1 MGSVPPSKPSGLFIE
16 AFAEIRDGLVKSYS
30 KEYDSIAKRQAPIY
44 LGHNKD
50 VFQDEMSK
58 LIATFDKEPVQA
70 FLSDKM
76 QQASLIGA
84 DRTCCVVCRQ
94 PNAKNRCSRCRS
106 ERYCGRECQVK
117 HWPSHK
123 GACSEKKRAEEE
135 REKDGARITE
145 IIE

>member
-1 MGSVPPSKPSGLFIE
+1 M
-16 AFAEIRDGLVKSYS
+16 AFGFVTAHIANRNDIHPDNLAIAQEKVIDPMSFRYS

-44 LGHNKD
+44 LGRNRD

-76 QQASLIGA
+76 QPASLIGA

-94 PNAKNRCSRCRS
+94 PNAKNRYICM
-106 ERYCGRECQVK
+106 EV
-117 HWPSHK
+117 
-123 GACSEKKRAEEE
+123 GALLKLV
-135 REKDGARITE
+135 RILLITMLF
-145 IIE
+145 

>member
-1 MGSVPPSKPSGLFIE
+1 MSF
-16 AFAEIRDGLVKSYS
+16 RYS

-44 LGHNKD
+44 LGHNRD

-76 QQASLIGA
+76 QPASLIGA

-94 PNAKNRCSRCRS
+94 PNAKNRYICMEAGALLKLVRILLLGDVVLSAQ
-106 ERYCGRECQVK
+106 ECAPYVA
-117 HWPSHK
+117 
-123 GACSEKKRAEEE
+123 G
-135 REKDGARITE
+135 
-145 IIE
+145 

>member
-1 MGSVPPSKPSGLFIE
+1 M
-16 AFAEIRDGLVKSYS
+16 AFGFVTAHIANRNDIDPDNLAIAQEKVIDPMSFRYS

-44 LGHNKD
+44 LGHNRD

-76 QQASLIGA
+76 QPASLIGA

-94 PNAKNRCSRCRS
+94 PNAKNRYICMEVGALLKLVRILSISDVVLRAK
-106 ERYCGRECQVK
+106 ECAPYVAG
-117 HWPSHK
+117 S
-123 GACSEKKRAEEE
+123 G
-135 REKDGARITE
+135 
-145 IIE
+145 